1 MPSSSA
7 RSFVI
12 AFVIGALILPSF
24 ARSHTLGLST
34 ADFTV
39 QPDGRVQ
46 ARFVFAS
53 SEPLGA
59 LWLDR
64 DHDGVVTAEDV
75 AAARGDLG
83 RFILDGVDF
92 TADGDRCPATFEAAS
107 LSEIDGLVLTARY
120 ACPDDADSVEATLYY
135 LSALPRGHREIGR
148 IVAASATTEAVM
160 TADRRAVQLT
170 LPHSVRTSGRR
181 RVPRSWFAGGL
192 VAAATAWFARG
203 VWQRRRAKTHKGHAL
218 NHESGT

>member
-1 MPSSSA
+1 VPSSSA
-7 RSFVI
+7 RAFVI
-12 AFVIGALILPSF
+12 ATIVIGAPTLPSF
-24 ARSHTLGLST
+24 ALSHTLGLST

-53 SEPLGA
+53 AEPLGG

-64 DHDGVVTAEDV
+64 DRNGVVTSEDV
-75 AAARGDLG
+75 AAARGDLE

-107 LSEIDGLVLTARY
+107 LSELDGLVLTARY

-135 LSALPRGHREIGR
+135 LSALPRGHREIAR
-148 IVAASATTEAVM
+148 IVAASATAEAVM
-160 TADRRAVQLT
+160 TADRRAVRLT
-170 LPHSVRTSGRR
+170 LPHSVRRPGRR
-181 RVPRSWFAGGL
+181 RVPRSWLAAGL
-192 VAAATAWFARG
+192 VAAITAWFARG
-203 VWQRRRAKTHKGHAL
+203 VWHRRRAKTHTSA
-218 NHESGT
+218 TP